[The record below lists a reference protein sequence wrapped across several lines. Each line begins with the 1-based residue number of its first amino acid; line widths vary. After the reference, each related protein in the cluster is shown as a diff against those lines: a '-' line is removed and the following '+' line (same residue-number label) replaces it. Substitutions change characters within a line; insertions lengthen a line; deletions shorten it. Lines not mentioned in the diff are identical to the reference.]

1 MDARIAIVAAL
12 VIDDDE
18 FTRKTIARA
27 LGKLGVATIYEAAN
41 GEEALICLAG
51 TDSVDLIICDLNMP
65 EVDGIETLRRLA
77 EINSQ
82 ARIILASSA
91 DPRVL
96 RSAKQMALGFGLLTL
111 QTIAKPITVAKLR
124 EAIAAP
130 FPLASFRSAPAPVS
144 ITTDEFQRALAAQEL
159 LAHYQPKVAFATRAM
174 VGAEALVRWNHPV
187 HGLLSPSVFLPLA
200 QQMGKLDELTD
211 GVLAKAI
218 AQCAAWQLHGIITSV
233 SVNLP
238 IVSLLSRE
246 LPARIDKILAAHSVS
261 PSQLTLEVTEDG
273 WLQQEAVA
281 REVLTRLRVR
291 GFGLSIDDFGTGY
304 STLQQLLHAPFNELK
319 LDQSFVSKALE
330 DEESRIV
337 LSSSIVMA
345 HQLKL
350 EVVAEGIENAAQ
362 WRILADL
369 GCDVA
374 QGFYVARPM
383 PGDQLPAWKAGWDA
397 SKANHYETCS
407 ENTTSPIQ
415 SSGIRSASYS

>member
-1 MDARIAIVAAL
+1 VQIVLPPTVAIGTHPKQL
-12 VIDDDE
+12 WSRH
-18 FTRKTIARA
+18 FRRA
-27 LGKLGVATIYEAAN
+27 
-41 GEEALICLAG
+41 
-51 TDSVDLIICDLNMP
+51 
-65 EVDGIETLRRLA
+65 
-77 EINSQ
+77 
-82 ARIILASSA
+82 
-91 DPRVL
+91 
-96 RSAKQMALGFGLLTL
+96 ALGFGLHTL

-130 FPLASFRSAPAPVS
+130 CPRASFRSAPATVN

-159 LAHYQPKVAFATRAM
+159 LAHYQPKVAFSTRAM
-174 VGAEALVRWNHPV
+174 VGAEALVRWKHPV

-200 QQMGKLDELTD
+200 QKMGKLDELTD
-211 GVLAKAI
+211 GMLAKAI
-218 AQCAAWQLHGIITSV
+218 AQCATWQLHGIITSV

-246 LPARIDKILAAHSVS
+246 LPARIDKILAAHSVG

-273 WLQQEAVA
+273 WLQQQAVA

-362 WRILADL
+362 WRLLADL

-374 QGFYVARPM
+374 QGFYVAVRCRAISCQRGRPDGT
-383 PGDQLPAWKAGWDA
+383 PLRRRPTDVRPAFVAGRANRGTESGRAAAVARSDA
-397 SKANHYETCS
+397 DRRSRDHDVFRHFILSNDENDNGRTRNRQRRVDRHRAGSTGRNAATGEGCDHAANA
-407 ENTTSPIQ
+407 
-415 SSGIRSASYS
+415 R

>member
-1 MDARIAIVAAL
+1 MDARIAIIAAL

-27 LGKLGVATIYEAAN
+27 LGKLGAATIYEAAN
-41 GEEALICLAG
+41 GEEALTCLAG
-51 TDSVDLIICDLNMP
+51 TDAVDLIICDLNMP

-82 ARIILASSA
+82 ARIILASGA

-96 RSAKQMALGFGLLTL
+96 RSAKQMALGLGLLTV
-111 QTIAKPITVAKLR
+111 QTMAKPITVAKLR
-124 EAIAAP
+124 EALAAP
-130 FPLASFRSAPAPVS
+130 CPRASSRIAPATVN
-144 ITTDEFQRALAAQEL
+144 ITTDEFRRALAAQEL

-238 IVSLLSRE
+238 IVSLMSRE
-246 LPARIDKILAAHSVS
+246 LPVRIDKILAAHSVS

-362 WRILADL
+362 WRVLADL

-383 PGDQLPAWKAGWDA
+383 PGDQLPAWKAEWDA
-397 SKANHYETCS
+397 
-407 ENTTSPIQ
+407 
-415 SSGIRSASYS
+415 AS